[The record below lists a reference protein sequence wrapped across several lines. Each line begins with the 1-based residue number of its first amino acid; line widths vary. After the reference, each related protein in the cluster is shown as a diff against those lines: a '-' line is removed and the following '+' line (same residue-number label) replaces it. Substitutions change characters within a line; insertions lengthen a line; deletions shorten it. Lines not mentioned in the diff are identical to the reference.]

1 MSLFPFQEGSIGSR
15 PFSTPLV
22 RHGTPGKG
30 EPQRPLPVFCTGE
43 NIVSSGR
50 FGRTPVLAS
59 TAPATLVYALRN
71 HYPTEMP
78 GSQARVTP
86 TPNER
91 LEGQRCFAAHC
102 DFMSR
107 RRFVVGRCQ
116 IWRQSR
122 RSMRSGE
129 IAFAKPLCFAP
140 PVYHFCKGLPSPH
153 IRLDVVYLKSV
164 CRFSGPFAVLPVT
177 AT

>member
-1 MSLFPFQEGSIGSR
+1 M
-15 PFSTPLV
+15 
-22 RHGTPGKG
+22 
-30 EPQRPLPVFCTGE
+30 
-43 NIVSSGR
+43 SSGR

-122 RSMRSGE
+122 RSLRSGV
-129 IAFAKPLCFAP
+129 IAFCEATVLLHRSIIFARVAPRPTNGKTSFILKLFADAQVQLRRSQWPLP
-140 PVYHFCKGLPSPH
+140 EL
-153 IRLDVVYLKSV
+153 
-164 CRFSGPFAVLPVT
+164 LPVH
-177 AT
+177 

>member
-1 MSLFPFQEGSIGSR
+1 M
-15 PFSTPLV
+15 
-22 RHGTPGKG
+22 
-30 EPQRPLPVFCTGE
+30 
-43 NIVSSGR
+43 SSGR

-122 RSMRSGE
+122 QSLRSGVT
-129 IAFAKPLCFAP
+129 AFCEAIDLLHRSIIFARVAPRPTNGKMSFILKLFADAQVQLRRSQWPLP
-140 PVYHFCKGLPSPH
+140 EL
-153 IRLDVVYLKSV
+153 
-164 CRFSGPFAVLPVT
+164 LPVH
-177 AT
+177 